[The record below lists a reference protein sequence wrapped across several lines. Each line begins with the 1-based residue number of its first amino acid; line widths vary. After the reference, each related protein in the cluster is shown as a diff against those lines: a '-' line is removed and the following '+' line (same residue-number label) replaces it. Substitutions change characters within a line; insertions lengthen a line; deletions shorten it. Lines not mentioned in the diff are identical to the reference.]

1 MNFYLYYLNAVTT
14 RIDGRSASVSL
25 PFCTLQCGQLACT
38 TAVVLIDLDSR
49 VRLLSVDDDAKVSYK
64 EANEET
70 TIYVIVLWGWS
81 LLG

>member
-1 MNFYLYYLNAVTT
+1 MADLPLSLF
-14 RIDGRSASVSL
+14 RSAAAHW
-25 PFCTLQCGQLACT
+25 QCGQLACT